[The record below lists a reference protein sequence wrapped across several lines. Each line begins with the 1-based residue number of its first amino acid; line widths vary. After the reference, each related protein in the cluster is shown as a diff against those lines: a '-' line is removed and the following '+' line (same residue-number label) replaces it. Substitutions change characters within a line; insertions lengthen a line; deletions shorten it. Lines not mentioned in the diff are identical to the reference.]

1 MNAIVPLNI
10 TALRVS
16 PTDNTNVVRNFKGRV
31 AYFDNMPY
39 GSPSSRT
46 STGDT
51 VVQLL
56 ESPNDALAPLNT
68 GIHLHWELPDYF
80 RKGVQAFGSSEVV
93 FPQVPNRWLVT
104 RYLNL
109 YDPGTDTWSE
119 ATAYSWVVESD
130 YISTTQLRDSDGVI
144 RPSVPVPL
152 PTQTTFGTQPFRF
165 MGRVVPAAQW
175 PATASGDQY
184 LPDFNDE
191 DGKPYYLTSIGFL
204 GPGFAAYYPDCCSV
218 FGFCDRFLDNTTIA
232 NALKN
237 STPIQF
243 KASYQV
249 VGWIDGADPL
259 DNVSAAVTVNYNNY
273 VAQCLQQQIP
283 VSKTPA
289 DFFAAYALQQFKW
302 IFDKEE
308 ITYTL
313 NSQDEIE
320 TLDVPQKTICNGI
333 MQEVVWD
340 MLESPGTESF
350 LGNPDAPTTPAVWT
364 DDEVKIAVGNT
375 SIEALSALLK
385 YDNDNTDNDPDLLHN
400 YEYLLDALQLGML
413 NNLENEGN
421 KVIGLEEALHSAGFA
436 REQGGLLW
444 IVQQKPKDPSDKQP
458 VNATTEIN
466 LPLTLAEELSLLN
479 SAQKAYDTGR
489 NALGLVRKQLYMD
502 WYRYIKMYAGGQ
514 TSPNV
519 TTNTLINF
527 LSASGSG
534 AIDLAIEQ
542 GHATGILSYITA
554 SDGSGAIYGIAQPSQ
569 NNNTSL
575 AYAVWN
581 KYDEFAQAMAD
592 YPDWQLLA
600 VPAPPF
606 WKPTDPVA
614 VIEGNRIECVRR
626 NGSNEEIAVRLSP
639 GLLNLLN
646 VASGSQTFGV
656 ATSAITTIPAVNTQ
670 VPNQQDCQ
678 ALINEAFLLIPSLAT
693 AVATA
698 LQNMGG
704 SGNPAISD
712 YTGFVNTL
720 MQLQGG
726 LSGLESSQ
734 TSGGL
739 FGAIRAANY
748 IPAANPQQEASTPL
762 ALTVTFTNSSNKGW
776 VMDAVAWSTQQH
788 YPEFDESR
796 YDPFLPVS
804 MVWNLTFDPLQRD
817 QDPRNYSPSNLTD
830 YFFLDEDA
838 IDNQYNPQN
847 GFTTGEPVAY
857 NGSVVL
863 SKKATFSLVYQI
875 ESYERNYPD
884 DPANE
889 ELTAIAENYRGR
901 NILSQTMSGLNNG
914 QMLRYYIPQITVE
927 DLTISPG
934 RDSITPA
941 INDAALHANPGDNWY
956 DGGFNSDAP
965 VPTGPMALGNFGP
978 LRSGF
983 LAVNGLE
990 IVDVF
995 GQRMTLSTTNLNH
1008 DGSLDVIA
1016 AMTMAPAQ
1024 SDTGNK
1030 GKLYLPPRLLAP
1042 ARMWFR
1048 WLSATYNNEV
1058 PDITDDFVEMNTHPA
1073 TSPVCGWVMPNHLD
1087 DSLFFYDADGAAIG
1101 SFGIEH
1107 GSLKYRTRAGN
1118 PDNSADSLAVDIGP
1132 QGEPTVNEH
1141 LADFMWYVNNRSGNG
1156 ANNSGFLADLM
1167 RAILA
1172 SDKYISPENFAQ
1184 DGSLA
1189 VLVGRPLAIVRSVLG
1204 MESAGGLLPL
1214 NQADTT
1220 ATDPWPSDINAQRR
1234 AYTDRMPYSSANLA
1248 NVQFPVR
1255 MGDLSNM
1262 DDGLIGYLIEQTGSN
1277 PYGDGNFYAPA
1288 ASATGNNGV
1297 VAPAA
1302 DTLEL
1307 TLNANVQMLTLLIDP
1322 RAGVHATTGVLP
1334 VEELSIPPD
1343 QYKEAMN
1350 ALQMTFVT
1358 LPVLQQRQQL
1368 TVPLPDQNGYQWS
1381 WVMPGNQQELPLV
1394 PNAGNS
1400 NTAWGYSPQTLLEGW
1415 LELSPDPNTAPPPEE
1430 AQQ

>member
-16 PTDNTNVVRNFKGRV
+16 PTDNTNVVPSFKGRV

-51 VVQLL
+51 VVRLL
-56 ESPNDALAPLNT
+56 ESPDNALAPLNT

-104 RYLNL
+104 RYLNM
-109 YDPGTDTWSE
+109 YDPNTDTWSD
-119 ATAYSWVVESD
+119 ATAFSWVVESD
-130 YISTTQLRDSDGVI
+130 YISTSQLRDSDGVI

-152 PTQTTFGTQPFRF
+152 PTQTTFGQQPFRF
-165 MGRVVPAAQW
+165 MGRVVPASEW
-175 PATASGDQY
+175 PATAPGDQY
-184 LPDFNDE
+184 LPDFNNE
-191 DGKPYYLTSIGFL
+191 DDKPYYLTSIGFL

-218 FGFCDRFLDNTTIA
+218 FGFCDRFLDNSTIA

-249 VGWIDGADPL
+249 IGWIDGADPL
-259 DNVSAAVTVNYNNY
+259 DDVTAAVTAKYNDY
-273 VAQCLQQQIP
+273 VAQCQEQQTAVTQ
-283 VSKTPA
+283 TPA
-289 DFFAAYALQQFKW
+289 DFFEAYALQQFKW
-302 IFDKEE
+302 IFDKDE

-313 NSQDEIE
+313 GNNYELE
-320 TLDVPQKTICNGI
+320 TLNVPQKTICNGI

-350 LGNPDAPTTPAVWT
+350 LSNPDTPTTPAIWT
-364 DDEVKIAVGNT
+364 DDEVTIAVGNT

-385 YDNDNTDNDPDLLHN
+385 YDNDNTDNDPNLLEN
-400 YEYLLDALQLGML
+400 YEYLLDALQLSML

-444 IVQQKPKDPSDKQP
+444 IVQQKPKDPADKQP
-458 VNATTEIN
+458 VNASTEIN
-466 LPLTLAEELSLLN
+466 LPLSLAEELSLLN

-489 NALGLVRKQLYMD
+489 SALGLVRKQLYMD

-519 TTNTLINF
+519 DTNTLANF
-527 LSASGSG
+527 LSAGGSG
-534 AIDLAIEQ
+534 AIDLTIAQ
-542 GHATGILSYITA
+542 GRSTGILNYITA
-554 SDGSGAIYGIAQPSQ
+554 TDGSGAIYGVAQPSPD
-569 NNNTSL
+569 NDTSL
-575 AYAVWN
+575 AYAVWQ
-581 KYDEFAQAMAD
+581 KYDEFAQAMTL
-592 YPDWQLLA
+592 YPDWQMLA

-614 VIEGNRIECVRR
+614 MIEGNRIECVRR
-626 NGSNEEIAVRLSP
+626 NGLAEEIPVRLSP
-639 GLLNLLN
+639 GLLNLLDIT
-646 VASGSQTFGV
+646 SGDQSFGV
-656 ATSAITTIPAVNTQ
+656 ATSDIPTIPVVNNQ
-670 VPNQQDCQ
+670 VPNLQDCQ
-678 ALINEAFLLIPSLAT
+678 ALIAEAFLLVPSLAT

-698 LQNMGG
+698 LQDKGG
-704 SGNPAISD
+704 TGNPAVSG
-712 YTGFVNTL
+712 YTTFVTTL
-720 MQLQGG
+720 TQLQGG

-734 TSGGL
+734 TTGGL
-739 FGAIRAANY
+739 FDMIRTTNY
-748 IPAANPQQEASTPL
+748 VPAPNAQQSTSTPISL
-762 ALTVTFTNSSNKGW
+762 GITFTNANDRGW

-788 YPEFDESR
+788 YPEFDADR
-796 YDPFLPVS
+796 YDPFLPVH
-804 MVWNLTFDPLQRD
+804 MMWDVTFDPLTRD
-817 QDPRNYSPSNLTD
+817 QDPRNYSSTNLTD
-830 YFFLDEDA
+830 YFSLDEEA
-838 IDNQYNPQN
+838 VDNQYNPQHN
-847 GFTTGEPVAY
+847 FTTQEPVAY
-857 NGSVVL
+857 DGSVVL
-863 SKKATFSLVYQI
+863 SKKATFSLIYQI

-884 DPANE
+884 DPANP
-889 ELTAIAENYRGR
+889 ELSAIAENYRGR

-914 QMLRYYIPQITVE
+914 QLLRYYIPQITVE

-934 RDSITPA
+934 RDTITPA
-941 INDAALHANPGDNWY
+941 VNNAALYGNPGDNWY
-956 DGGFNSDAP
+956 DGGFNADAP

-995 GQRMTLSTTNLNH
+995 GQRMTLSTPKLNS
-1008 DGSLDVIA
+1008 DGSMDVIA

-1024 SDTGNK
+1024 GDTANE
-1030 GKLYLPPRLLAP
+1030 GKMYLPPRLLAP
-1042 ARMWFR
+1042 SRMWFR
-1048 WLSATYNNEV
+1048 WLSASYNNDV
-1058 PDITDDFVEMNTHPA
+1058 PGISDDFVEMNTHPA

-1087 DSLFFYDADGAAIG
+1087 NDLFFYDANGAAIG

-1107 GSLKYRTRAGN
+1107 NSLKYRTRAGN
-1118 PDNSADSLAVDIGP
+1118 PNNPSDSLAVDIGP
-1132 QGEPTVNEH
+1132 EGSPTVNAH
-1141 LADFMWYVNNRSGNG
+1141 LADFMWYVNNRSGSG
-1156 ANNSGFLADLM
+1156 TDNSGFLADLM
-1167 RAILA
+1167 RAILG

-1214 NQADTT
+1214 NQADVT
-1220 ATDPWPSDINAQRR
+1220 ATDPWPTAINAQTRV
-1234 AYTDRMPYSSANLA
+1234 YTDRMQNGSANLA
-1248 NVQFPVR
+1248 NIQIPVR
-1255 MGDLSNM
+1255 LGDLSNM
-1262 DDGLIGYLIEQTGSN
+1262 DDGLIGYLIEQEGN
-1277 PYGDGNFYAPA
+1277 DPYGNGNFYAPA
-1288 ASATGNNGV
+1288 APANGSNGV

-1307 TLNANVQMLTLLIDP
+1307 NLNAAVKMLTLLIDP

-1334 VEELSIPPD
+1334 VEELAVPPD
-1343 QYKEAMN
+1343 QYKAAMN

-1358 LPVLQQRQQL
+1358 LPILQQRQQL
-1368 TVPLPDQNGYQWS
+1368 TVPLPDQNGYVWS
-1381 WVMPGNQQELPLV
+1381 WVMPGNQQELPLA

-1400 NTAWGYSPQTLLEGW
+1400 NTAWGYTPQTLLEGW
-1415 LELSPDPNTAPPPEE
+1415 LELSPDPNTAPLPPETP
-1430 AQQ
+1430 